1 MNAIESFRQNA
12 GGRGLAYASGTG
24 KNISMRHV
32 AALNRIS
39 QSARDV
45 LLSDNFRERLRTPLS
60 RNDLIAHGFR
70 YWAGF
75 WSRLLSAMGGTS
87 DTLRHT
93 KRSRYRCSLPGLA
106 GFTGN
111 RCTKPEVPRIGRN
124 LYPLQAV

>member
-12 GGRGLAYASGTG
+12 GGRGLAYASGAG

-60 RNDLIAHGFR
+60 RYDLIAHGFR
-70 YWAGF
+70 DFAGF
-75 WSRLLSAMGGTS
+75 WSRLSSALRGPA
-87 DTLRHT
+87 DILRHT
-93 KRSRYRCSLPGLA
+93 YESCYRSFL
-106 GFTGN
+106 
-111 RCTKPEVPRIGRN
+111 
-124 LYPLQAV
+124 

>member
-12 GGRGLAYASGTG
+12 GGRGLAYASGAG

-60 RNDLIAHGFR
+60 RNDLIAHGFG

-106 GFTGN
+106 GFTGIVAQSPKFHASAGI
-111 RCTKPEVPRIGRN
+111 CTRSR
-124 LYPLQAV
+124 Q